1 MLCALYYT
9 LIYMAANTDCV
20 QSTSRLPRAYL
31 ALTLRLPCVIR
42 ILVPWCIKVSVS
54 SLFKSLFYTKMKE
67 KRENIWRYGEIIVLL
82 QAHTLESVCKPV
94 FYRL

>member
-31 ALTLRLPCVIR
+31 AVTMRYQNPCF
-42 ILVPWCIKVSVS
+42 LVHKVSVS
-54 SLFKSLFYTKMKE
+54 SLYRSLFCIKIKE

-82 QAHTLESVCKPV
+82 QANTLESVFKPV

>member
-31 ALTLRLPCVIR
+31 ALTMRYQNPCF
-42 ILVPWCIKVSVS
+42 LVHKVSVS

-82 QAHTLESVCKPV
+82 QAHTLESVCNPYSIV
-94 FYRL
+94 YEQ